1 MLRSKLIG
9 PADMERKKTALVTGS
24 ATGIG
29 RSTAWQLAERGYQVV
44 VNYSRSEADAEETAA
59 GVRDRGAEVLVV
71 KANVGNDD
79 EIRAMIDKAV
89 GHFGGIDVLV
99 NNAGTTHFIAHT
111 DLEAVT
117 EQVWNDILNVN
128 VKGLFSCCRAAMPHL
143 KKRHGNIVNV
153 ASVAGLAGSGSSIPY
168 AASKGAV
175 ITLTKSLARAF
186 APEVRINA
194 VAPGP
199 VQTRWLADHQDMV
212 ESAMTLTPMKR
223 PSSPDDIADAIVFLA
238 DVSTLMTGQVV
249 VIDGGRTM

>member
-1 MLRSKLIG
+1 
-9 PADMERKKTALVTGS
+9 MERKKTALITGS

-29 RSTAWQLAERGYQVV
+29 RSAAWQLADRGYQVV
-44 VNYSRSEADAEETAA
+44 VNYSRSEKDAEETAQ
-59 GVRDRGAEVLVV
+59 GVRDRGAEVLVIKTDV
-71 KANVGNDD
+71 ANDHDV
-79 EIRAMIDKAV
+79 RSMIDATV
-89 GHFGGIDVLV
+89 NRFGGLDVLV

-143 KKRHGNIVNV
+143 KKTNGNIVNV

-186 APEVRINA
+186 APEVRVNA

-212 ESAMTLTPMKR
+212 ESAMALTPMKR

>member
-1 MLRSKLIG
+1 MAHTEQS
-9 PADMERKKTALVTGS
+9 KTALITGS

-29 RSTAWQLAERGYQVV
+29 RATAYQMAERGYNIV
-44 VNYSRSEADAEETAA
+44 VNYSRSASDAEETVE
-59 GVRDRGAEVLVV
+59 GVRQRGSDVLLY
-71 KANVGNDD
+71 KADVADD
-79 EIRAMIDKAV
+79 AAVRAMVEAAV
-89 GHFGGIDVLV
+89 QKFGRLDVLV

-117 EQVWNDILNVN
+117 DKVWDDILSVN
-128 VKGLFSCCRAAMPHL
+128 LKGLFSCCRAAMPHL
-143 KKRHGNIVNV
+143 QKAKGNIVNV
-153 ASVAGLAGSGSSIPY
+153 ASVAGLAGSGSSVPY

-186 APEVRINA
+186 APEIRVNA

-199 VQTRWLADHQDMV
+199 VDSRWLADHQDMV
-212 ESAMTLTPMKR
+212 QAAMKLTPMQR